1 MLTKAEHELINEPVW
16 RGNNCV
22 GYRREFLKPEV
33 AELVLEYVHPSNLGP
48 LPPSS
53 EMLAWKAKQIGL
65 IDKLAEAFEYRRCGQ
80 FN

>member
-1 MLTKAEHELINEPVW
+1 MLNKAQLELLNEPIW
-16 RGNNCV
+16 HGNKCI
-22 GYRREFLKPEV
+22 GYRREFLKAEV
-33 AELVLEYVHPSNLGP
+33 AELVLECVHPSNLGA

-65 IDKLAEAFEYRRCGQ
+65 INKLDEAFEYRRCGQ